1 MAKTE
6 RVTNV
11 TIHQRA
17 EVGTTGAKRA
27 RREGRIPGALY
38 GHGAAEAI
46 AVDARTLNELLSSGG
61 QSHIVD
67 ATIGGKKESVL
78 LREVQRDPIT
88 HRPISADFQ
97 RVSSTEAIV
106 ALVHIVTVGVAPGV
120 KEGGGVMDI
129 VTHALEVKG
138 PAGKLPEHFEI
149 DVSELNVHDHV
160 TAGEVKLPAGFT
172 LITPAETVVVGIEGS
187 RTATDDAAPP
197 AAPAAAAPPATPETA
212 AAPPAE

>member
-17 EVGTTGAKRA
+17 EIGTTGAKKA

-38 GHGAAEAI
+38 GHGKAEAI
-46 AVDARTLNELLSSGG
+46 AVDARTLNDLLSSGG
-61 QSHIVD
+61 HSHIVD

-88 HRPISADFQ
+88 HRPIAADFQ
-97 RVSSTEAIV
+97 RVSSTEAIYASV
-106 ALVHIVTVGVAPGV
+106 SIVTVGIAPGV
-120 KEGGGVMDI
+120 KDQGGVMDI

-172 LITPAETVVVGIEGS
+172 LVTPADTVVVGIEGS
-187 RTATDDAAPP
+187 RTASEDAELTAASAA
-197 AAPAAAAPPATPETA
+197 AAPAATTEPAAE
-212 AAPPAE
+212 PPAE

>member
-17 EVGTTGAKRA
+17 EIGTTGAKRA

-46 AVDARTLNELLSSGG
+46 AVDAKTLNELLVSGG

-97 RVSSTEAIV
+97 RVSSTEAIT
-106 ALVHIVTVGVAPGV
+106 ASVHIVTVGVPPGV
-120 KEGGGVMDI
+120 KEQGGVMDV

-149 DVSELNVHDHV
+149 DVSALNVHDHV
-160 TAGEVKLPAGFT
+160 TAGDVKLPDGFT
-172 LITPAETVVVGIEGS
+172 LVTPAETVVVAIEGS
-187 RTATDDAAPP
+187 RTATEDADITAAAAAAAPAP
-197 AAPAAAAPPATPETA
+197 APEPAAAAP
-212 AAPPAE
+212 AE

>member
-17 EVGTTGAKRA
+17 EIGTTGAKKA

-46 AVDARTLNELLSSGG
+46 AVDAKTLNELLASGG

-78 LREVQRDPIT
+78 LREVQRDPIS

-97 RVSSTEAIV
+97 RVSQTEAIN
-106 ALVHIVTVGVAPGV
+106 ASVHIVTVGVPPGV
-120 KEGGGVMDI
+120 KDQGGVMDI

-138 PAGKLPEHFEI
+138 PAGKLPEHFEL
-149 DVSELNVHDHV
+149 DVSGLNVNDHI
-160 TAGEVKLPAGFT
+160 TAGDVKLPNGFT
-172 LITPAETVVVGIEGS
+172 LITPADTVVVAVEGS
-187 RTATDDAAPP
+187 RTASDDAALTAAAAPVAVVDP
-197 AAPAAAAPPATPETA
+197 AAPAPAAE
-212 AAPPAE
+212 

>member
-17 EVGTTGAKRA
+17 EIGTTGAKKA

-38 GHGAAEAI
+38 GHGSAEAI

-67 ATIGGKKESVL
+67 ATVGGKKESVL

-97 RVSSTEAIV
+97 RVSSTEAIT

-120 KEGGGVMDI
+120 REGGGVMDV

-149 DVSELNVHDHV
+149 DVSGLNVYDHV
-160 TAGEVKLPAGFT
+160 TAGDVKLPSGFT
-172 LITPAETVVVGIEGS
+172 LLTPPDTVVVGVEGS
-187 RTATDDAAPP
+187 RTASDDAALTAASAA
-197 AAPAAAAPPATPETA
+197 AAPAATPDSA
-212 AAPPAE
+212 VAPPAE